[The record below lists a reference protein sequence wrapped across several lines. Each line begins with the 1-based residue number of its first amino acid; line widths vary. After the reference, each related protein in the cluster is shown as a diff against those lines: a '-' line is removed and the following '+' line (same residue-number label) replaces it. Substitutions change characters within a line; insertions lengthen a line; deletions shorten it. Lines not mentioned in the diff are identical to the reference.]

1 MSKVMQQLKHSEHR
15 HLESGAASFAS
26 TQLYSPQSRRSRG
39 WRYIAIAITPPLVVA
54 IGVALY
60 TYQSQK
66 QSWLESNVSRTISI
80 EVPFEYQVK
89 PAPDFGPLAVT
100 YRQTPFEAP
109 ESIQQQLVSQPL
121 AAEPST
127 DEQSTVVNN
136 DSGASDLLQGIDLS
150 ELSPEL
156 AQRFEAAL
164 NSSTQTQQKQTSSK
178 AANLSHQPESWYGK
192 LPAMNFQTHVY
203 SSKADKRWVKI
214 NDIEY
219 SEGTWIGER
228 VELVEIKPQA
238 CLIRFEGALIE
249 VPALYDWKG

>member
-26 TQLYSPQSRRSRG
+26 TQLYSPQNRRSRG
-39 WRYIAIAITPPLVVA
+39 WRYITIAIAPPLVVA
-54 IGVALY
+54 TGVALY

-80 EVPFEYQVK
+80 EVPFEYQLE
-89 PAPDFGPLAVT
+89 PAPDFGTLAVT
-100 YRQTPFEAP
+100 YRQAPIEAP
-109 ESIQQQLVSQPL
+109 ESMQQPLDSQPL
-121 AAEPST
+121 AAEPTMDVEST
-127 DEQSTVVNN
+127 AANSDGGE
-136 DSGASDLLQGIDLS
+136 SDLLQGIDLS

-164 NSSTQTQQKQTSSK
+164 NSAPQAQQTQSSPK
-178 AANLSHQPESWYGK
+178 ATNLSHHPEPWYGK

-214 NDIEY
+214 NGVEY
-219 SEGTWIGER
+219 SEGDWINNS
-228 VELVEIKPQA
+228 VELVTIEPQT
-238 CLIRFEGALIE
+238 CLIRFEGDLIE